1 MPSKT
6 LLVIFCLLS
15 STVSSN
21 AQVRSLFEPQVPD
34 EISIYTV
41 GRDTKKY
48 WNMLANAASD
58 SSLTIRDQY
67 KKKVSANIQFKN
79 AFGQDIFSTA
89 KIRITGDWKDHLDM
103 GRVISSL
110 NVDLKNENIGNI
122 VKFRLLLPRTR
133 NGANEILWSILMEEL
148 GYPVPFRK
156 LVTVK
161 LNGNTSYEAIF
172 EEAAEKEFLERYG
185 FRESPIIESDERQ
198 HWANVAWRTDQENCL
213 DKNADS
219 GECLINDWSRYE
231 SYKVDNASFVKNE
244 ASILIAMKAFN
255 VETVL
260 GRDYD
265 AINKVY
271 AAHGLD
277 EHNRKRIYDPMYGVH
292 IPVYVDGDVALP
304 KCDTPISSQVTVV
317 EQVALDRISWKYRV
331 RTGGGLPN
339 HFQCTA
345 LNVLRVAEPL
355 DRPDEI
361 KLHEMSYRDFYRFQP
376 LTAFPNIRPEIVGF
390 NPSEGRIESCQ
401 VASIDEGNLRD
412 CYPVSF
418 DDKRKYVVGGGEP
431 NKEGV
436 YDVYPAVVG
445 KLSDQSVKDKI
456 QWSMVLDAST
466 RSLSVPENT
475 TIFVKLASAHHDL
488 EILFEHP
495 STSRAVIYQ
504 SKLSPRLNLNAIIP
518 AAQGVQMSDESEA
531 RYDGHLLTSC
541 LTFMD
546 TEFSGG
552 RIHVQGGGCEDSLNF
567 IRATGFLSDVVVENA
582 LSDALDA
589 DFSRLDFKT
598 VTVKNAGNDCL
609 DLSAGYY
616 NIAIATLNECGDKA
630 LSAGERARVAVGAV
644 DIRNSLVGLASKD
657 TSKLHATSVSSDGL
671 SAVACLSAYRKKQE
685 FNAAELIVA
694 DAKRCETLDLD
705 SGSTIGTNDSS
716 PCLYFSEMNGYEI
729 CATRYGIEFSA
740 MYERPKLYALG
751 IKLAR
756 AADEKQANGGHSMS
770 PQEICKGAFPCD
782 FNIKWSE
789 VQGLVTIKETNAQN
803 LILSE
808 TSLDLA
814 RLGYAQRN

>member
-1 MPSKT
+1 MTSK
-6 LLVIFCLLS
+6 LILVVICLLFS
-15 STVSSN
+15 AVSSN

-34 EISIYTV
+34 DISIYTV

-48 WNMLANAASD
+48 WNMVANASSD
-58 SSLTIRDQY
+58 SSLTIRDKY

-79 AFGQDIFSTA
+79 ALGLNIFSTA

-103 GRVISSL
+103 SRVISSL

-133 NGANEILWSILMEEL
+133 NGANEILWSILLEEL

-156 LVTVK
+156 LITVK

-213 DKNADS
+213 DKNTDS

-244 ASILIAMKAFN
+244 ASVLIAMKAFN
-255 VETVL
+255 IETVL

-277 EHNRKRIYDPMYGVH
+277 EHNRKRIYDPIYGVH
-292 IPVYVDGDVALP
+292 FPVYVDGDVTLP
-304 KCDTPISSQVTVV
+304 KCDPPISSEATAV
-317 EQVALDRISWKYRV
+317 EQVALDRIGWKYRV
-331 RTGGGLPN
+331 RTGVSLPA

-345 LNVLRVAEPL
+345 LNVLRMAEPL
-355 DRPDEI
+355 ELPQEI
-361 KLHEMSYRDFYRFQP
+361 KLHEMSYRDFYAFQP
-376 LTAFPNIRPEIVGF
+376 LMAFPSVRPEIVGF
-390 NPSEGRIESCQ
+390 NPSEGRVESCQ
-401 VASIDEGNLRD
+401 IASIDERGLQD
-412 CYPVSF
+412 CSPVSF
-418 DDKRKYVVGGGEP
+418 EDKRKYVVGGGEP
-431 NKEGV
+431 IKEGV

-445 KLSDQSVKDKI
+445 KLNDQDIEDQTQKSV
-456 QWSMVLDAST
+456 VLDAST
-466 RSLSVPENT
+466 RRLPVPENT
-475 TIFVKLASAHHDL
+475 TIFVKLTPDHSDL
-488 EILFEHP
+488 EIVFEHP
-495 STSRAVIYQ
+495 STSRVVVYQ
-504 SKLSPRLNLNAIIP
+504 SKLSPLLNIDALIP
-518 AAQGVQMSDESEA
+518 EAQRVQVNDESEA
-531 RYDGHLLTSC
+531 RYDEHLLTSC

-552 RIHVQGGGCEDSLNF
+552 RIHVRGGGCEDSLNF
-567 IRATGFLSDVVVENA
+567 IRAKGFLSEVIVENA

-598 VTVKNAGNDCL
+598 VTVTNAGNDCL

-616 NIAIATLNECGDKA
+616 NLAAATLSDCGDKA
-630 LSAGERARVAVGAV
+630 LSAGERARVAVGTL
-644 DIRNSLVGLASKD
+644 DIRNSPVGLASKD
-657 TSKLHATSVSSDGL
+657 TSKLHVTSVISDG
-671 SAVACLSAYRKKQE
+671 SSTVACLSAYRKKQE

-705 SGSTIGTNDSS
+705 SESTIGTRVSS

-729 CATRYGIEFSA
+729 CATRNGIDFGA
-740 MYERPKLYALG
+740 VHDRPQFYDLDVRWVLSTEG
-751 IKLAR
+751 QR
-756 AADEKQANGGHSMS
+756 TNGGNSLS
-770 PQEICKGAFPCD
+770 LQEKCKSIFPCE
-782 FNIKWSE
+782 FNIEWND
-789 VQGLVTIKETNAQN
+789 VQGFVRIKEVNSEN
-803 LILSE
+803 LTLSE
-808 TSLDLA
+808 TSLDLT
-814 RLGYAQRN
+814 RLGYAERN

>member
-1 MPSKT
+1 MPRKII
-6 LLVIFCLLS
+6 LVIVCLLS
-15 STVSSN
+15 SVGPLN
-21 AQVRSLFEPQVPD
+21 AQVRSLFEPPVPN

-48 WNMLANAASD
+48 WNMVANASSD
-58 SSLTIRDQY
+58 NSLTIRDKY

-79 AFGQDIFSTA
+79 TLGQNIFSTA

-103 GRVISSL
+103 SRVISSL

-156 LVTVK
+156 LITVK

-213 DKNADS
+213 DKNLDS

-244 ASILIAMKAFN
+244 ASVRIAMKAFN
-255 VETVL
+255 IETVL
-260 GRDYD
+260 GEGYD

-292 IPVYVDGDVALP
+292 FPVYVDGDVVLP
-304 KCDTPISSQVTVV
+304 KCDVPVSSEVTGWEQVT
-317 EQVALDRISWKYRV
+317 LDRIGWKYRV
-331 RTGGGLPN
+331 RTGAALPD

-345 LNVLRVAEPL
+345 LNVLRMTEPL
-355 DRPDEI
+355 ELPEAI
-361 KLHEMSYRDFYRFQP
+361 KLHEMSYRDFYAFQP
-376 LTAFPNIRPEIVGF
+376 LTAFPSVRPEIVGF
-390 NPSEGRIESCQ
+390 NPTEGRVESCQ
-401 VASIDEGNLRD
+401 VASIDERSLQD
-412 CYPVSF
+412 CYPVNF
-418 DDKRKYVVGGGEP
+418 GDKRKYVVGGGEP
-431 NKEGV
+431 IQTGM

-445 KLSDQSVKDKI
+445 KLIDQRVEDQTQKSV
-456 QWSMVLDAST
+456 VLDALT
-466 RSLSVPENT
+466 RELSVPENT
-475 TIFVKLASAHHDL
+475 TIFVKLMPDHSDL
-488 EILFEHP
+488 EIVFEHP
-495 STSRAVIYQ
+495 STSRVVIYQ
-504 SKLSPRLNLNAIIP
+504 SKLSPLLNIYASIP
-518 AAQGVQMSDESEA
+518 EVEGEQIDDESEA
-531 RYDGHLLTSC
+531 RYDEHLLTSC

-552 RIHVQGGGCEDSLNF
+552 RIHVQGGGCEDSVNF
-567 IRATGFLSDVVVENA
+567 IRATGFLSEVVVENA

-589 DFSRLDFKT
+589 DFSRLDFKNVM
-598 VTVKNAGNDCL
+598 VTNAGNDCL

-616 NIAIATLNECGDKA
+616 NLATATLSDCGDKA
-630 LSAGERARVAVGAV
+630 LSAGERARVAAGTIE
-644 DIRNSLVGLASKD
+644 IRNSPVGLASKD
-657 TSKLHATSVSSDGL
+657 TSKLHVTSVKSDGS
-671 SAVACLSAYRKKQE
+671 SAAACLSAYRKKQE

-694 DAKRCETLDLD
+694 DATLCETLDFD
-705 SGSTIGTNDSS
+705 SGSTIGTNVAF

-729 CATRYGIEFSA
+729 CVTRNGIDFGA
-740 MYERPKLYALG
+740 AYDRPHLYDLNVKWMSSTDSQKTVAGPSLSP
-751 IKLAR
+751 R
-756 AADEKQANGGHSMS
+756 EKCGN
-770 PQEICKGAFPCD
+770 IFPCE
-782 FNIKWSE
+782 FNIKWND
-789 VQGLVTIKETNAQN
+789 VQGFVSIKETNEKN

-814 RLGYAQRN
+814 RLGYAERN